1 MCGLIG
7 AVAIQGSPAETRIHS
22 GLCALR
28 HRGPDHQGVQ
38 HHKLRGREVWLGHA
52 RLSVIDLNDAANQ
65 PMASQD
71 GRFVLIFN
79 GEIYNYIELR
89 DALRELGAVFRT
101 DSDTEVLLE
110 AWAHWGEASLEKFDG
125 MFAFALLDKASG
137 TLTCAR
143 DPFGIKPFFYAHQGD
158 GFFFASELPA
168 MLALLPVRPGPDLQR
183 AYDYLVNADYDSNTH
198 TFVDGVRH
206 LMPGSVLT
214 LDVVTCTVTTERQWW
229 APTVQQTSTLSFNDA
244 AEAVRA
250 EFLQNVRRQLRSDV
264 PLGAA
269 LSGGIDS
276 SAVVCAIRHLEPA
289 MPIHTFSYIAS
300 DTAIS
305 EDRWVDLINQHVNA
319 RAHKVFASA
328 DDLARDVDAVVC
340 AQGEPF
346 GSTSIYAQRRVFQ
359 LARESGITVTL
370 DGQGA
375 DELLAGYSGYPGQRA
390 MSLVQSGHP
399 LDAIRFLSR
408 WSRWHSAGNKRTAAA
423 LARAL
428 LPDGVYDALYRV
440 DGRGPQPDWL
450 NIDVLQQAGVRIVRP
465 RSPRARGMR
474 GRRLIEFLGHSLQHQ
489 GLPSLLRHGDRNSMA
504 FAIESRV
511 PFLAPGLCRLLYSLP
526 ENYLISDGG
535 QTKHVFRAAMRGIV
549 PDAILDRRD
558 KIGFATPER
567 DWFIQLA
574 PQYRIWLEA
583 ARKIPFLNVSRLLSA
598 FDAVVSGAN
607 RFDWQVW
614 RWVNY
619 ARWWTNVLYGRGE
632 CVVQAELTRV
642 TGSSTRVAG

>member
-7 AVAIQGSPAETRIHS
+7 AVAIPGLSLGNRIDT

-28 HRGPDHQGVQ
+28 HRGPDHQEVQ
-38 HHKLRGREVWLGHA
+38 SFKLDQHTVWLGHT
-52 RLSVIDLNDAANQ
+52 RLSVIDLNGAANQ
-65 PMASQD
+65 PMTSSD
-71 GRFVLIFN
+71 GRYVLIFN

-89 DALRELGAVFRT
+89 AELRASGAVFRT
-101 DSDTEVLLE
+101 QSDTEVLLQ
-110 AWAHWGEASLEKFDG
+110 AWAHWGASCLEKFDG
-125 MFAFALLDKASG
+125 MFAFALLDKVAGS
-137 TLTCAR
+137 LTCAR
-143 DPFGIKPFFYAHQGD
+143 DPFGIKPFFYALRG
-158 GFFFASELPA
+158 GEFFFASELPA
-168 MLALLPVRPGPDLQR
+168 MLALLPARPEPDLQR
-183 AYDYLVNADYDSNTH
+183 AYDYLVYGDYDSNER

-206 LMPGSVLT
+206 LMPGHVLT
-214 LDVVTCTVTTERQWW
+214 LDVASGSVSALRQWW
-229 APTVQQTSTLSFNDA
+229 TPNVEQTSTLSFNDA

-276 SAVVCAIRHLEPA
+276 SAVVCAIRYLEPS

-300 DTAIS
+300 DSAIS
-305 EDRWVDLINQHVNA
+305 EDRWVDLVNRQVDA
-319 RAHKVFASA
+319 QPHKIFANA
-328 DDLARDVDAVVC
+328 DDLARDIDAVVC

-375 DELLAGYSGYPGQRA
+375 DELLAGYAGYPSQRI
-390 MSLVQSGHP
+390 MSLVQSGHTVE
-399 LDAIRFLSR
+399 AARFLMR
-408 WSRWHSAGNKRTAAA
+408 WSRWHSASAKQTAAA
-423 LARAL
+423 LVRAL
-428 LPDGVYDALYRV
+428 LPDGAYDALHRLG
-440 DGRGPQPDWL
+440 GRDAEPTWL
-450 NIDVLQQAGVRIVRP
+450 NAGVLLDAGVRFVRP
-465 RSPRARGMR
+465 RSPRAPSAR
-474 GRRLIEFLGHSLQHQ
+474 GRRLIEFLGRSLQHH

-511 PFLAPGLCRLLYSLP
+511 PFLTPRLCRLMYSLP
-526 ENYLISDGG
+526 ESYLISDRG

-567 DWFIQLA
+567 NWFIQLA
-574 PQYRIWLEA
+574 PQYRKWLDA
-583 ARKIPFLNVSRLLSA
+583 AHTIPFLNHPQLLGA
-598 FDAVVSGAN
+598 FDATVSGKK

-619 ARWWTNVLYGRGE
+619 ARWWGEVLSGNGASQCAKVVPVAQPLAEVTN
-632 CVVQAELTRV
+632 
-642 TGSSTRVAG
+642 